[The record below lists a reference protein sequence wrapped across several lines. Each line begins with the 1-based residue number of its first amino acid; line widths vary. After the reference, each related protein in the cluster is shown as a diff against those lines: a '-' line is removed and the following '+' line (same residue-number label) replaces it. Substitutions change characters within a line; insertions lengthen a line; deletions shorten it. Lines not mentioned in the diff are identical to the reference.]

1 MVTDAW
7 GEEKDRWPIN
17 VAINTNAWYL
27 VNFYIIHILCFLYL
41 LSSRCNSGNKMWYNL
56 LLWFPP
62 LTEQHVSRGTWPR
75 VAAAGGGVTMMDAR
89 SQETLRHQPPAG
101 GASLS
106 LCWGPLSSF
115 ACHNIILYE
124 GISVLQWWVPCWHW
138 ALSLLVQCVLQHGVG
153 KEFRKISHRYLS
165 TPTISFSLAQCAVV
179 QSPSLSSPCSGRVI
193 MLCFHSDVAEEIN
206 VNVPN
211 INVLVL

>member
-62 LTEQHVSRGTWPR
+62 LTEQHVSRGTWPG
-75 VAAAGGGVTMMDAR
+75 VAAAGGGVMMMDAR
-89 SQETLRHQPPAG
+89 SQETLTRA
-101 GASLS
+101 GASRRSLFVSLLRAPEQLRLS
-106 LCWGPLSSF
+106 QYHIIWGNICAAMVSPLLALSSLF
-115 ACHNIILYE
+115 V
-124 GISVLQWWVPCWHW
+124 GSVCLTTWCW
-138 ALSLLVQCVLQHGVG
+138 
-153 KEFRKISHRYLS
+153 K
-165 TPTISFSLAQCAVV
+165 
-179 QSPSLSSPCSGRVI
+179 RVSKN
-193 MLCFHSDVAEEIN
+193 F
-206 VNVPN
+206 P
-211 INVLVL
+211 